1 MLPPSFKCFSALTCY
16 VLFWVDASTCVCVCV
31 CACVCVYVSVCVLF
45 CMPFF
50 SVSCCVLVLKLF
62 FFSTCRNTPFVV
74 CPFIPARSP
83 SFYLGLLS
91 VCAEARLCYF
101 PECVCICV
109 CVSVWVCV
117 FALDCVCRLILP
129 ALWRP
134 LSCVRCHFL
143 FNSTFPLFPYCPT
156 FCHRPLLFLS
166 LSTVC
171 SSVHSCALLIFLKP
185 PPFTPGASL
194 VVFVFVL
201 IVAGPPHVW
210 SGL

>member
-1 MLPPSFKCFSALTCY
+1 MFFCFNLLCIILSRRKH
-16 VLFWVDASTCVCVCV
+16 VCVSV
-31 CACVCVYVSVCVLF
+31 RVCVLF

-50 SVSCCVLVLKLF
+50 SVSCCVFVLKL

-74 CPFIPARSP
+74 CPLIPARSP
-83 SFYLGLLS
+83 SFYLSLLS

-101 PECVCICV
+101 PECVCL
-109 CVSVWVCV
+109 
-117 FALDCVCRLILP
+117 FE
-129 ALWRP
+129 
-134 LSCVRCHFL
+134 CVRVCLHW
-143 FNSTFPLFPYCPT
+143 
-156 FCHRPLLFLS
+156 
-166 LSTVC
+166 TVC
-171 SSVHSCALLIFLKP
+171 AASSYLYCDVPWATCVVIFCLTALFSSFPIVPPSVTAHSCFCPCRPCVQSCALLIFLKP